1 MSDWLQGLFHVH
13 RHEDRCEM
21 YWERVRRLQEEPHSG
36 DPRFRIH
43 QDHGNHHH
51 HHHHH
56 YLNLQTGDELSK
68 RSKFVFCTWIGDKVK
83 VMEKAKMGTDKALV
97 KAVIEVGMI
106 LMVMMAGM
114 MVMVM
119 VIKYNDDMTNGQG
132 NKDHPQYFN
141 LLNES

>member
-1 MSDWLQGLFHVH
+1 M
-13 RHEDRCEM
+13 
-21 YWERVRRLQEEPHSG
+21 
-36 DPRFRIH
+36 
-43 QDHGNHHH
+43 
-51 HHHHH
+51 
-56 YLNLQTGDELSK
+56 QTGDELSK

-119 VIKYNDDMTNGQG
+119 VIKYNDDKTNEMDRET
-132 NKDHPQYFN
+132 KTI
-141 LLNES
+141 LNISSFVNSE

>member
-1 MSDWLQGLFHVH
+1 M
-13 RHEDRCEM
+13 
-21 YWERVRRLQEEPHSG
+21 
-36 DPRFRIH
+36 
-43 QDHGNHHH
+43 
-51 HHHHH
+51 
-56 YLNLQTGDELSK
+56 QTGDELSK

-119 VIKYNDDMTNGQG
+119 VIKYNDDMTNEMDRET
-132 NKDHPQYFN
+132 KTT
-141 LLNES
+141 LNISTF

>member
-1 MSDWLQGLFHVH
+1 M
-13 RHEDRCEM
+13 
-21 YWERVRRLQEEPHSG
+21 
-36 DPRFRIH
+36 
-43 QDHGNHHH
+43 
-51 HHHHH
+51 
-56 YLNLQTGDELSK
+56 QTGDELSK

-119 VIKYNDDMTNGQG
+119 VIKYNDDMTYGQG